1 MAAVDVIEN
10 EQVKD
15 IVIAAIE
22 KLKNELKNANDKDFA
37 KTIIE
42 YLVGRVK
49 EDEHLA
55 SDVMQ
60 GHKTWKKCVNYLF
73 EQARKQA
80 GSSRSAAVRDDVVYE
95 WAEDYYRK
103 DDKAEEERKAKE
115 AAARK
120 QRKKEASKEKSK
132 AKPAEDKPKKSPK
145 EMDGQMDLFSMMG
158 EA

>member
-1 MAAVDVIEN
+1 MAAVDVKEN
-10 EQVKD
+10 ELVKD
-15 IVIAAIE
+15 IVIAAVD

-42 YLVGRVK
+42 YLIGRVK
-49 EDEHLA
+49 EDENLA

-60 GHKTWKKCVNYLF
+60 RHKAWKKCVNYLF

-80 GSSRSAAVRDDVVYE
+80 GNSRSAAVRDDVVYE

-120 QRKKEASKEKSK
+120 QREKEASKEKSK

-145 EMDGQMDLFSMMG
+145 EMDGQMNLFSMMG